1 MTEPSLTERMTE
13 PSLTE
18 RLAAWLVGRREAGL
32 PASVLDTART
42 YVVDWLG
49 SLLAGTKS
57 VPGGMLLAHAAS
69 RSGGPCSVAG
79 LAVDCS
85 PELAALTNGGLSHIV
100 EMDDLHRFSVVHP
113 AAVVI
118 PASLAVAEAEGATG
132 DAFLASV
139 VAGYEVAIRVGEA
152 VGPTHYRHFHN
163 TATCGGF
170 GAAAAAGWLMGL
182 GRDELVW
189 ALGNAG
195 TQASGFWEF
204 NADGAMSKHLH
215 AGRAASNGV
224 LAAALA
230 AHGFTGARRI
240 LEGERGLFAGM
251 APDATPERVVEN
263 LDSPELKIG
272 GTSLKPHASCRHT
285 HAPVD
290 AALELRA
297 QLGDNGVEAIES
309 VQVDTYQA
317 ALDLCDRPD
326 PQTPYEAS
334 FSLQYCVASAVLRG
348 SVGLAEFM
356 PPSVAQADV
365 RRLLAAVECRV
376 EPQVEAA
383 YPEQWRSRV
392 QLRLAGGTTLEAEVH
407 APRGDPENPLS
418 AAEVEAKFRR
428 LAEHADRDGEADQW
442 LAWVRSLGAGPLGT
456 NRLPWAAR

>member
-1 MTEPSLTERMTE
+1 MTEPSLTQW
-13 PSLTE
+13 
-18 RLAAWLVGRREAGL
+18 LAAWLVERREAGL
-32 PASVLDTART
+32 SAQALDTART

-49 SLLAGTKS
+49 SLLAGTTS
-57 VPGGMLLAHAAS
+57 DPGGMLLAHAAS

-79 LAVDCS
+79 LAVGCS

-100 EMDDLHRFSVVHP
+100 EMDDLHRSSVVHP
-113 AAVVI
+113 AAVVM
-118 PASLAVAEAEGATG
+118 PASLAVAEAEGSSG

-170 GAAAAAGWLMGL
+170 GAAAAAGWLIGL
-182 GRDELVW
+182 SHDELVW

-224 LAAALA
+224 VAAALA

-240 LEGERGLFAGM
+240 LEGDRGLFAGM

-290 AALELRA
+290 AALTLRA
-297 QLGDNGVEAIES
+297 QLGQIGVEAIKT

-317 ALDLCDRPD
+317 TLDLCDRPD

-334 FSLQYCVASAVLRG
+334 FSLQYCVASALLRG
-348 SVGLAEFM
+348 RVGLAEFM
-356 PPSVAQADV
+356 PPSLAEPDV
-365 RRLLAAVECRV
+365 RRLLAAVECRA
-376 EPQVEAA
+376 EPQIEAA
-383 YPEQWRSRV
+383 YPEQWSARV
-392 QLRLAGGTTLEAEVH
+392 GLQLADGAVLEADVD

-418 AAEVEAKFRR
+418 AAEVEAKFRG
-428 LAEHADRDGEADQW
+428 LAEHAGRSGDADQW
-442 LAWVRSLGAGPLGT
+442 LDWVRGLGVGPLGT
-456 NRLPWAAR
+456 DQLSWAPR